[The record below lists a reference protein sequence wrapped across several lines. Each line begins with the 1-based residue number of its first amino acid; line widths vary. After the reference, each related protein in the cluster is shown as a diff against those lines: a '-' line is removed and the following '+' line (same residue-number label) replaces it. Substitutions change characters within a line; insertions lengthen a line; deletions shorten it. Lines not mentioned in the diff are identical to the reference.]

1 MMGADFTI
9 RFSDGRI
16 TVHRH
21 RRIPAKRINPGRGR
35 IMNYTIAND
44 RLTVQ
49 ISSRGGELQSII
61 RDGREY
67 LWQADPAFWDEKA
80 PNLFP
85 YIARMTEGKYTLD
98 GVTYH
103 MPIHGFIHVTELAM
117 EEQSGER
124 IVFRLDANEETRAC
138 YPYEFTYRVI
148 YELDGDMLNTTYQVE
163 NHDGKTMYFGIGG
176 HPGFQI
182 PIEKNLKFEDYRID
196 FGEDPKPRRILF
208 SEDCFVLE
216 EDEAFALEEG
226 RYLNLEHNLFDDDAI
241 VLKEMP
247 REVTLESAKGS
258 KKITVAFPDMDYL
271 GIWHWPHVEV
281 DYVCIEPW
289 SSLPSRKNVVED
301 LEKQADLLSLESGQE
316 YTNTWSITIKEK

>member
-1 MMGADFTI
+1 M
-9 RFSDGRI
+9 
-16 TVHRH
+16 
-21 RRIPAKRINPGRGR
+21 K
-35 IMNYTIAND
+35 YE
-44 RLTVQ
+44 
-49 ISSRGGELQSII
+49 ISN
-61 RDGREY
+61 EY
-67 LWQADPAFWDEKA
+67 LKVKADTEGAILWSVTDKDGFEYIWQGDDRYWNEHGA
-80 PNLFP
+80 NLFP
-85 YIARMTEGKYTLD
+85 YIARLWEKSYIFQGK
-98 GVTYH
+98 TYH
-103 MPIHGFIHVTELAM
+103 MDIHGFLPYDEMELV
-117 EEQSGER
+117 EQKADSLTL
-124 IVFRLDANEETRAC
+124 RLVSSPETRKQ
-138 YPYEFTYRVI
+138 YPFEFT
-148 YELDGDMLNTTYQVE
+148 LDITWKLEGEKITITYQVK
-163 NHDGKTMYFGIGG
+163 NTDDKKMYFGIGG

>member
-1 MMGADFTI
+1 MARYDARKLRNGMKYEISNEFLKVKADAEGAILWSVTDK
-9 RFSDGRI
+9 DGFEYI
-16 TVHRH
+16 WQ
-21 RRIPAKRINPGRGR
+21 GD
-35 IMNYTIAND
+35 D
-44 RLTVQ
+44 RYWNEH
-49 ISSRGGELQSII
+49 G
-61 RDGREY
+61 
-67 LWQADPAFWDEKA
+67 A
-80 PNLFP
+80 NLFP
-85 YIARMTEGKYTLD
+85 YIARLWEKSYIFQGK
-98 GVTYH
+98 TYH
-103 MPIHGFIHVTELAM
+103 MDIHGFLPYDEMELV
-117 EEQSGER
+117 EQKADSLTL
-124 IVFRLDANEETRAC
+124 RLVSSPETRKQ
-138 YPYEFTYRVI
+138 YPFEFT
-148 YELDGDMLNTTYQVE
+148 LDITWKLEGEKITITYQVK
-163 NHDGKTMYFGIGG
+163 NTDDKKMYFGIGG

>member
-1 MMGADFTI
+1 
-9 RFSDGRI
+9 
-16 TVHRH
+16 
-21 RRIPAKRINPGRGR
+21 
-35 IMNYTIAND
+35 MNYTISNEK
-44 RLTVQ
+44 LTLVV
-49 ISSRGGELQSII
+49 SSKGGEFQSIK
-61 RDGREY
+61 DAEGQEY
-67 LWQADPAFWDEKA
+67 LWQGDAATWTDRG

-85 YIARMTEGKYTLD
+85 YIGRMTEKSYKYQDT
-98 GVTYH
+98 VYH
-103 MPIHGFIHVTELAM
+103 MDIHGFLPYDEMELV
-117 EEQSGER
+117 EQKADSLTL
-124 IVFRLDANEETRAC
+124 RLVSSPETRKQ
-138 YPYEFTYRVI
+138 YPFEFT
-148 YELDGDMLNTTYQVE
+148 LDITWKLEGEKITITYQVK
-163 NHDGKTMYFGIGG
+163 NTDDKKMYFGIGG

-196 FGEDPKPRRILF
+196 
-208 SEDCFVLE
+208 
-216 EDEAFALEEG
+216 
-226 RYLNLEHNLFDDDAI
+226 LNLEHNLFDDDAI

>member
-1 MMGADFTI
+1 MC
-9 RFSDGRI
+9 
-16 TVHRH
+16 
-21 RRIPAKRINPGRGR
+21 
-35 IMNYTIAND
+35 
-44 RLTVQ
+44 
-49 ISSRGGELQSII
+49 I
-61 RDGREY
+61 RDRYPFRFTFRVRYALRGWTVNVTYSVRNE
-67 LWQADPAFWDEKA
+67 DEK
-80 PNLFP
+80 
-85 YIARMTEGKYTLD
+85 
-98 GVTYH
+98 
-103 MPIHGFIHVTELAM
+103 EL
-117 EEQSGER
+117 
-124 IVFRLDANEETRAC
+124 
-138 YPYEFTYRVI
+138 P
-148 YELDGDMLNTTYQVE
+148 
-163 NHDGKTMYFGIGG
+163 FGIGG

-196 FGEDPKPRRILF
+196 FGEDSKPRRILF

-289 SSLPSRKNVVED
+289 SSLPSRK
-301 LEKQADLLSLESGQE
+301 LSL
-316 YTNTWSITIKEK
+316 IHI

>member
-1 MMGADFTI
+1 MLHTIENDYLKVTVSDHGAELTSVYDKAQDFE
-9 RFSDGRI
+9 RI
-16 TVHRH
+16 
-21 RRIPAKRINPGRGR
+21 
-35 IMNYTIAND
+35 
-44 RLTVQ
+44 
-49 ISSRGGELQSII
+49 
-61 RDGREY
+61 
-67 LWQADPAFWDEKA
+67 WCADPAVWNRHA
-80 PNLFP
+80 PVLFP
-85 YIARMTEGKYTLD
+85 FVGKVKDGAYRYNGNTYTMK
-98 GVTYH
+98 TQ
-103 MPIHGFIHVTELAM
+103 HGFARDAEFTCIAETTDSITHKLVYSDETLEIYPFEFELLITHRFDAENPRLMHVTWTVKNLGSDE
-117 EEQSGER
+117 
-124 IVFRLDANEETRAC
+124 
-138 YPYEFTYRVI
+138 
-148 YELDGDMLNTTYQVE
+148 MLYS
-163 NHDGKTMYFGIGG
+163 IGG

>member
-1 MMGADFTI
+1 MKYEISNEFLKVKADAEGAILWSVTDK
-9 RFSDGRI
+9 DGFEYI
-16 TVHRH
+16 WQ
-21 RRIPAKRINPGRGR
+21 GD
-35 IMNYTIAND
+35 D
-44 RLTVQ
+44 RYWNEH
-49 ISSRGGELQSII
+49 G
-61 RDGREY
+61 
-67 LWQADPAFWDEKA
+67 A
-80 PNLFP
+80 NLFP
-85 YIARMTEGKYTLD
+85 YIARLWEKSYIFQGK
-98 GVTYH
+98 TYH
-103 MPIHGFIHVTELAM
+103 MDIHGFLPYDEMELV
-117 EEQSGER
+117 EQKADSLTL
-124 IVFRLDANEETRAC
+124 RLVSSPETRKQ
-138 YPYEFTYRVI
+138 YPFEFT
-148 YELDGDMLNTTYQVE
+148 LDITWKLEGEKITITYQVK
-163 NHDGKTMYFGIGG
+163 NTDDKKMYFGIGG

-196 FGEDPKPRRILF
+196 FGEDSKPRRILF